1 MALKDLQ
8 EIDFERLLAVASEVD
23 NLPEGTRPFYQE
35 RYRKLERLV
44 PRLQKEMTRGS
55 SSALQAKERQLYN
68 LLSGN
73 PETVKSQASWA
84 KEGKPLR
91 LFQAHHKAPL
101 TANAHGFMYMSP
113 TKHYK
118 VTLGINEQGLYLG
131 NDPKN
136 RVSGH
141 VVQHLGDNRVLCGK
155 AGSVC
160 FSWHPGGT
168 KGMRIDLDPNA
179 TVKSIKD
186 NLVEGNETFL
196 ADVAKTTAKGSGS
209 IHDATME
216 AMDLKLATL
225 GFDVAARETDG
236 KTLYRLLNT
245 HRREI
250 LDKAADIA
258 GYSYELRSGFG
269 SPKDFANVFDDIVTN
284 RVGAALGA
292 ANPEVIKATLQG
304 DYAKAGAHAAFGTA
318 AGTAA
323 QKFGT
328 AAMKLVPKAGAV
340 KLAAVGAAVAPLAAG
355 YAAYEVLD
363 AVVEGATGKNLKET
377 GEAAAETKQKLVD
390 EGYNTH
396 DLRRH
401 YRNGYTKP
409 QTDENTPQTP
419 LR

>member
-8 EIDFERLLAVASEVD
+8 EIDFERLLAVASEVN

-35 RYRKLERLV
+35 RYRKLERLI
-44 PRLQKEMTRGS
+44 PRLKAEMAKGS
-55 SSALQAKERQLYN
+55 GPNLQAKERQLLN

-73 PETVKSQASWA
+73 PETVKSQATWA

-101 TANAHGFMYMSP
+101 AANGYGFLYMAP
-113 TKHYK
+113 TKHHK
-118 VTLGINEQGLYLG
+118 VTQGINAQGVFLA

-141 VVQHLGDNRVLCGK
+141 VVQHLGDSRILCDK
-155 AGSVC
+155 AGAVC

-168 KGMRIDLDPNA
+168 KSMKIDLDPNA

-186 NLVEGNETFL
+186 QVIDYNEGFIS
-196 ADVAKTTAKGSGS
+196 DVAKTLEPDSGS
-209 IHDATME
+209 IQAATNE
-216 AMDLKLATL
+216 AMDLKLASL
-225 GFDVAARETDG
+225 GLDVSVKDMDG
-236 KTLYRLLNT
+236 KTTYRLLNK

-250 LDKAADIA
+250 LDKAAEIA
-258 GYSYELRSGFG
+258 GYQYELRSGFG
-269 SPKDFANVFDDIVTN
+269 TPKDFANVFDDIVKN

-328 AAMKLVPKAGAV
+328 MALKMVPKAGVV
-340 KLAAVGAAVAPLAAG
+340 KLAAAGAAVAPLAAG
-355 YAAYEVLD
+355 YAAYETLD

-377 GEAAAETKQKLVD
+377 GEAAAESKQELVD

-401 YRNGYTKP
+401 YRTGYKKP

-419 LR
+419 